1 MSLAD
6 KLDTTQIESNLAQE
20 MNSFMKNLDKPNIL
34 LAGPTGCGKST
45 LCNLVF
51 GREICKVGCG
61 TPVTRGI
68 NKITDP
74 DIPVTV
80 FDSEG
85 YETGADFGDGGQD
98 SSQNYY
104 GIITGFLDS
113 RHDAGHPVDVV
124 WYCVSAPSERIT
136 DADFKVIRAFQD
148 RKIPV
153 ALILTQ
159 IDVATE
165 ETCET
170 LKRISISELGENF
183 RENIFE
189 SSIDYLNIPVPAG
202 IKELH
207 EWTLRQLPESRKE
220 SFIISCN
227 KNFDQ
232 KFEQCLNYT
241 KIAVA
246 AAATASVSPVPF
258 SDAAIITPIQI
269 GLISKILTVWN
280 LNQLEKLAGCV
291 ALDTILPSIGKSIA
305 GNLIKMLPGFGSF
318 AGAVINAGVSSSITY
333 GLGYALSKACKEIH
347 RHVLDGSNIDLNEV
361 FNSQFANAVFEYA
374 KQYKKNN
381 YGNK

>member
-1 MSLAD
+1 M
-6 KLDTTQIESNLAQE
+6 
-20 MNSFMKNLDKPNIL
+20 
-34 LAGPTGCGKST
+34 
-45 LCNLVF
+45 
-51 GREICKVGCG
+51 
-61 TPVTRGI
+61 
-68 NKITDP
+68 
-74 DIPVTV
+74 
-80 FDSEG
+80 
-85 YETGADFGDGGQD
+85 
-98 SSQNYY
+98 
-104 GIITGFLDS
+104 
-113 RHDAGHPVDVV
+113 
-124 WYCVSAPSERIT
+124 
-136 DADFKVIRAFQD
+136 
-148 RKIPV
+148 
-153 ALILTQ
+153 
-159 IDVATE
+159 
-165 ETCET
+165 
-170 LKRISISELGENF
+170 
-183 RENIFE
+183 
-189 SSIDYLNIPVPAG
+189 PAG

-374 KQYKKNN
+374 KQYKKDN